1 MAVSKFYSPYKPKKD
16 IISSLTHITHSYAT
30 LHTHTHTHTHTS
42 ANVGRKG
49 RIIPFCQYPLENAI
63 PQIVNLPSSNS
74 EYVKS
79 TFVEVGLGRHISAE
93 SGNTMPFLVAYSW

>member
-1 MAVSKFYSPYKPKKD
+1 M
-16 IISSLTHITHSYAT
+16 ISSLTHITHSSAT
-30 LHTHTHTHTHTS
+30 LHTHTIS
-42 ANVGRKG
+42 ANVGRTG

-79 TFVEVGLGRHISAE
+79 TVVEVTLGRHISAE

>member
-30 LHTHTHTHTHTS
+30 LHTHTIS